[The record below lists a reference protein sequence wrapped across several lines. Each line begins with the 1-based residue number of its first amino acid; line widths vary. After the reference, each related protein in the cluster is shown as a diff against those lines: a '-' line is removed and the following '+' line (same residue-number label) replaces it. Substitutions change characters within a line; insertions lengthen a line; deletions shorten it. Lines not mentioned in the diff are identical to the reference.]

1 MQLGYV
7 GINYKNT
14 DLSVRDKI
22 TFTDSGIADFM
33 QQAEEA
39 GVNQCMCLSTCNR
52 CEVFYLYEDET
63 FVQVMS
69 DLFNDYFGLTDTKLA
84 GVKCGEEALV
94 YLFCI
99 AAGLESMV
107 LGEDQ
112 ILGQLKDAADLSR
125 TLGHSGKELNYI
137 VREAVSCAKRIKTEY
152 KVSEKPVSVCYVGI
166 QELDRVCGISGKHA
180 LVIGSGKTA
189 ALAIRYLAE
198 YGADVTVCSRTY
210 QHAKALL
217 KEFPDIQVIAYDKKT
232 EALKSSDIV
241 VSATS
246 SPHLVIRASELSD
259 GKKMTLLDLAAPRD
273 IEKSAGSLDGVTL
286 IDLDRIGGIVK
297 SNQNERAHLLKE
309 SQCVIDEYIAETKK
323 WLTSSRMDT
332 TIQSLGKRCDEIV
345 QDSYDYL
352 NRKIDLSD
360 HDRVILKKILK
371 SSLHRL
377 LKEPIEELKNVEEN
391 EQQQY
396 KDMVEFQFGL
406 FNNADYTMINSIGD
420 AVRMLTDGQGFG
432 IGAQFHNV
440 SKAQIYGVEIST
452 NGVYNFNKNTKLFYN
467 LGYVYTE
474 PRDADYQERNAVEGL
489 YTDPLQ
495 MKEKSNTGKYLK
507 YRPKHSFKA
516 TVDFQWKRN
525 NLGANVAWKSKILAV
540 DYLMMDERPK
550 TQLDLM
556 DYVRG
561 VAFGYSKGESLAS
574 YWKKHN
580 TDYATV
586 DMRLGVKATKEVAF
600 QFMVNNLLNK
610 EYSYRPMAVA
620 APRTFVVKMDITF

>member
-7 GINYKNT
+7 GINYKNS

-84 GVKCGEEALV
+84 GV
-94 YLFCI
+94 
-99 AAGLESMV
+99 
-107 LGEDQ
+107 
-112 ILGQLKDAADLSR
+112 
-125 TLGHSGKELNYI
+125 TLGHSRKELNYI
-137 VREAVSCAKRIKTEY
+137 VREAVSCAKQIKTEY

-189 ALAIRYLAE
+189 TLAIRYLAE
-198 YGADVTVCSRTY
+198 YGAEVTVCSRTY
-210 QHAKALL
+210 QHAKELL
-217 KEFPDIQVIAYDKKT
+217 KEFPQIEVVTYDKKT
-232 EALKSSDIV
+232 EVLKESNIV

-246 SPHLVIRASELSD
+246 SPHLVIKASELS
-259 GKKMTLLDLAAPRD
+259 GCKRMTLLDLAAPRD
-273 IEKSAGSLDGVTL
+273 IEKSAGDICGVTL

-309 SQCVIDEYIAETKK
+309 SWCVIDEYIAETRK

-332 TIQSLGKRCDEIV
+332 TIQSLGKKCDEIV

-396 KDMVEFQFGL
+396 KDMVERLFGL
-406 FNNADYTMINSIGD
+406 
-420 AVRMLTDGQGFG
+420 
-432 IGAQFHNV
+432 
-440 SKAQIYGVEIST
+440 
-452 NGVYNFNKNTKLFYN
+452 
-467 LGYVYTE
+467 
-474 PRDADYQERNAVEGL
+474 
-489 YTDPLQ
+489 
-495 MKEKSNTGKYLK
+495 
-507 YRPKHSFKA
+507 
-516 TVDFQWKRN
+516 
-525 NLGANVAWKSKILAV
+525 
-540 DYLMMDERPK
+540 
-550 TQLDLM
+550 
-556 DYVRG
+556 
-561 VAFGYSKGESLAS
+561 
-574 YWKKHN
+574 
-580 TDYATV
+580 
-586 DMRLGVKATKEVAF
+586 
-600 QFMVNNLLNK
+600 
-610 EYSYRPMAVA
+610 
-620 APRTFVVKMDITF
+620 

>member
-52 CEVFYLYEDET
+52 CEVFYLYENET

-69 DLFNDYFGLTDTKLA
+69 DLFNDFFGLSDMTDKLSS
-84 GVKCGEEALV
+84 VKCGEEALV
-94 YLFCI
+94 YLFRI

-137 VREAVSCAKRIKTEY
+137 VREAVSCAKQIKTEY

-166 QELDRVCGISGKHA
+166 QELDRVFGISGKHA

-198 YGADVTVCSRTY
+198 YGADVMVCSRTY

-217 KEFPDIQVIAYDKKT
+217 KEFPQIQVVAYDKKT
-232 EALKSSDIV
+232 EALKESDIV

-246 SPHLVIRASELSD
+246 SPHLVIKCVELS
-259 GKKMTLLDLAAPRD
+259 GCKEMTLLDLAAPRD
-273 IEKSAGSLDGVTL
+273 IEKSAGDIEGVTL
-286 IDLDRIGGIVK
+286 IDLDRIGEIVK

-309 SQCVIDEYIAETKK
+309 SQCVIDDYIAETRK

-332 TIQSLGKRCDEIV
+332 TIQSLGKKCDEIV

-396 KDMVEFQFGL
+396 KDMIERLFGL
-406 FNNADYTMINSIGD
+406 
-420 AVRMLTDGQGFG
+420 
-432 IGAQFHNV
+432 
-440 SKAQIYGVEIST
+440 
-452 NGVYNFNKNTKLFYN
+452 
-467 LGYVYTE
+467 
-474 PRDADYQERNAVEGL
+474 
-489 YTDPLQ
+489 
-495 MKEKSNTGKYLK
+495 
-507 YRPKHSFKA
+507 
-516 TVDFQWKRN
+516 
-525 NLGANVAWKSKILAV
+525 
-540 DYLMMDERPK
+540 
-550 TQLDLM
+550 
-556 DYVRG
+556 
-561 VAFGYSKGESLAS
+561 
-574 YWKKHN
+574 
-580 TDYATV
+580 
-586 DMRLGVKATKEVAF
+586 
-600 QFMVNNLLNK
+600 
-610 EYSYRPMAVA
+610 
-620 APRTFVVKMDITF
+620 

>member
-1 MQLGYV
+1 
-7 GINYKNT
+7 
-14 DLSVRDKI
+14 
-22 TFTDSGIADFM
+22 
-33 QQAEEA
+33 
-39 GVNQCMCLSTCNR
+39 
-52 CEVFYLYEDET
+52 
-63 FVQVMS
+63 MS

-189 ALAIRYLAE
+189 ALAIRYLSE

-210 QHAKALL
+210 QHAKNLL
-217 KEFPDIQVIAYDKKT
+217 KEFPDIKVIAYDKKT
-232 EALKSSDIV
+232 EALKCSDIV

-246 SPHLVIRASELSD
+246 SPHLVIKCAELSV

-332 TIQSLGKRCDEIV
+332 TIQSLGKKCDEIV

-396 KDMVEFQFGL
+396 KDMVERLFGL
-406 FNNADYTMINSIGD
+406 
-420 AVRMLTDGQGFG
+420 
-432 IGAQFHNV
+432 
-440 SKAQIYGVEIST
+440 
-452 NGVYNFNKNTKLFYN
+452 
-467 LGYVYTE
+467 
-474 PRDADYQERNAVEGL
+474 
-489 YTDPLQ
+489 
-495 MKEKSNTGKYLK
+495 
-507 YRPKHSFKA
+507 
-516 TVDFQWKRN
+516 
-525 NLGANVAWKSKILAV
+525 
-540 DYLMMDERPK
+540 
-550 TQLDLM
+550 
-556 DYVRG
+556 
-561 VAFGYSKGESLAS
+561 
-574 YWKKHN
+574 
-580 TDYATV
+580 
-586 DMRLGVKATKEVAF
+586 
-600 QFMVNNLLNK
+600 
-610 EYSYRPMAVA
+610 
-620 APRTFVVKMDITF
+620 

>member
-69 DLFNDYFGLTDTKLA
+69 DLFNDYFGLTDTKLT
-84 GVKCGEEALV
+84 GVKCGKEALV

-198 YGADVTVCSRTY
+198 YGADVTVCSITY
-210 QHAKALL
+210 
-217 KEFPDIQVIAYDKKT
+217 KKT

-246 SPHLVIRASELSD
+246 SPHLVIRASELSE

-273 IEKSAGSLDGVTL
+273 IEKSAGDICGVTL

-332 TIQSLGKRCDEIV
+332 TIQSLGKKCDEIV

-396 KDMVEFQFGL
+396 KDMVERLFGL
-406 FNNADYTMINSIGD
+406 
-420 AVRMLTDGQGFG
+420 
-432 IGAQFHNV
+432 
-440 SKAQIYGVEIST
+440 
-452 NGVYNFNKNTKLFYN
+452 
-467 LGYVYTE
+467 
-474 PRDADYQERNAVEGL
+474 
-489 YTDPLQ
+489 
-495 MKEKSNTGKYLK
+495 
-507 YRPKHSFKA
+507 
-516 TVDFQWKRN
+516 
-525 NLGANVAWKSKILAV
+525 
-540 DYLMMDERPK
+540 
-550 TQLDLM
+550 
-556 DYVRG
+556 
-561 VAFGYSKGESLAS
+561 
-574 YWKKHN
+574 
-580 TDYATV
+580 
-586 DMRLGVKATKEVAF
+586 
-600 QFMVNNLLNK
+600 
-610 EYSYRPMAVA
+610 
-620 APRTFVVKMDITF
+620 

>member
-14 DLSVRDKI
+14 DLSVRDKN

-99 AAGLESMV
+99 AAGLESM
-107 LGEDQ
+107 
-112 ILGQLKDAADLSR
+112 
-125 TLGHSGKELNYI
+125 SGDVSEASLNYI
-137 VREAVSCAKRIKTEY
+137 VREAVSCAKQIKTEY

-189 ALAIRYLAE
+189 ALAIRYLSE

-210 QHAKALL
+210 QHAKNLL

-232 EALKSSDIV
+232 EALKCSDIV

-246 SPHLVIRASELSD
+246 SPHLVIKCAELSG

-273 IEKSAGSLDGVTL
+273 IEKSAGDICGVTL

-332 TIQSLGKRCDEIV
+332 TIQSLGKKCDEIV

-396 KDMVEFQFGL
+396 KDMVERLFGL
-406 FNNADYTMINSIGD
+406 
-420 AVRMLTDGQGFG
+420 
-432 IGAQFHNV
+432 
-440 SKAQIYGVEIST
+440 
-452 NGVYNFNKNTKLFYN
+452 
-467 LGYVYTE
+467 
-474 PRDADYQERNAVEGL
+474 
-489 YTDPLQ
+489 
-495 MKEKSNTGKYLK
+495 
-507 YRPKHSFKA
+507 
-516 TVDFQWKRN
+516 
-525 NLGANVAWKSKILAV
+525 
-540 DYLMMDERPK
+540 
-550 TQLDLM
+550 
-556 DYVRG
+556 
-561 VAFGYSKGESLAS
+561 
-574 YWKKHN
+574 
-580 TDYATV
+580 
-586 DMRLGVKATKEVAF
+586 
-600 QFMVNNLLNK
+600 
-610 EYSYRPMAVA
+610 
-620 APRTFVVKMDITF
+620 

>member
-7 GINYKNT
+7 GINYKNS

-125 TLGHSGKELNYI
+125 TLGHSRKELNYI
-137 VREAVSCAKRIKTEY
+137 VREAVSCAKQIKTEY

-189 ALAIRYLAE
+189 TLAIRYLAE
-198 YGADVTVCSRTY
+198 YGAEVTVCSRTY
-210 QHAKALL
+210 QHAKELL
-217 KEFPDIQVIAYDKKT
+217 KEFPQIEVVTYDKKT
-232 EALKSSDIV
+232 EVLKESNIV

-246 SPHLVIRASELSD
+246 SPHLVIKASELS
-259 GKKMTLLDLAAPRD
+259 GCKRMTLLDLAAPRD
-273 IEKSAGSLDGVTL
+273 IEKSAGDICGVTL
-286 IDLDRIGGIVK
+286 IDLDRIGVIVK

-309 SQCVIDEYIAETKK
+309 SWCVIDEYIAETRK

-332 TIQSLGKRCDEIV
+332 TIQSLGKKCDEIV

-396 KDMVEFQFGL
+396 KDMVERLFGL
-406 FNNADYTMINSIGD
+406 
-420 AVRMLTDGQGFG
+420 
-432 IGAQFHNV
+432 
-440 SKAQIYGVEIST
+440 
-452 NGVYNFNKNTKLFYN
+452 
-467 LGYVYTE
+467 
-474 PRDADYQERNAVEGL
+474 
-489 YTDPLQ
+489 
-495 MKEKSNTGKYLK
+495 
-507 YRPKHSFKA
+507 
-516 TVDFQWKRN
+516 
-525 NLGANVAWKSKILAV
+525 
-540 DYLMMDERPK
+540 
-550 TQLDLM
+550 
-556 DYVRG
+556 
-561 VAFGYSKGESLAS
+561 
-574 YWKKHN
+574 
-580 TDYATV
+580 
-586 DMRLGVKATKEVAF
+586 
-600 QFMVNNLLNK
+600 
-610 EYSYRPMAVA
+610 
-620 APRTFVVKMDITF
+620 